1 MELILVTVAG
11 MFIGLCAGMWM
22 PGRDLRGMLLI
33 PGIST
38 ITIMILWEALTWA
51 GLTYGDFLIWGLTF
65 GITIVVAFGS
75 AFYLNDH
82 RKQAEALLTTKR

>member
-22 PGRDLRGMLLI
+22 PGREQRGMLLS

-38 ITIMILWEALTWA
+38 IAVVVLWEAFTWMGMA
-51 GLTYGDFLIWGLTF
+51 YGNFLIWGLTF
-65 GITIVVAFGS
+65 GLTAVIAFGT
-75 AFYLNDH
+75 AFYLNGR
-82 RKQAEALLTTKR
+82 RKEAEAQLSAKR